1 MKLKTEINNWIQEDY
16 NPFIIFDKNGKIVYL
31 NNEAEYFLSFVSYKE
46 IFEFTINN
54 CKNKKGIFTI
64 FGEYKFDK
72 FEFGAISI
80 GYDNDSEIG
89 IKLYKTLDFPKK
101 CEKIAELEKINL
113 FFIVDFCRNYIYL
126 NKEIQF
132 IDIFDVDI
140 PEFYTNK
147 KELIEILNKIF
158 ESFINNKK
166 LKITIKFEIG
176 ETLKVNNKKYGV
188 IGIKIEGNKQK
199 VGLDSKFFT
208 IIEKDNFIEVLLPFI
223 IQMLG

>member
-1 MKLKTEINNWIQEDY
+1 M
-16 NPFIIFDKNGKIVYL
+16 
-31 NNEAEYFLSFVSYKE
+31 
-46 IFEFTINN
+46 
-54 CKNKKGIFTI
+54 
-64 FGEYKFDK
+64 
-72 FEFGAISI
+72 
-80 GYDNDSEIG
+80 
-89 IKLYKTLDFPKK
+89 
-101 CEKIAELEKINL
+101 
-113 FFIVDFCRNYIYL
+113 
-126 NKEIQF
+126 
-132 IDIFDVDI
+132 DI